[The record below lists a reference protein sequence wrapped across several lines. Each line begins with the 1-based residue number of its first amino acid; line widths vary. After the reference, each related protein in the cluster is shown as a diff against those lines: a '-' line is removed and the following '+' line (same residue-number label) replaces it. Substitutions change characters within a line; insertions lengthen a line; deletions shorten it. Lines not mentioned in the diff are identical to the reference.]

1 MSITNNVNI
10 YISPFE
16 SFDSYYLFYV
26 NQGDF
31 QSRNIQGNMYVVL
44 TSGGTPTEYVLTD
57 EIVAIVYEY
66 VNSNGETILTD
77 QYACTKATSIGN
89 NVITFTIPNDVLL
102 ATGGVNAQIKIY
114 ADEYTLLNSTEFKF
128 YVSQSL
134 NISVYED
141 LQKVVI
147 MTIES
152 KGEYDSETAYEK
164 GNTVSYEGSTY
175 LYIYPA
181 SSYGNVPTNTT
192 YWMKMSDAGARGS
205 LTYSGTAITGT
216 STTPTAYATGITS
229 AIVNDRYQYNGVTE
243 ADIGNMYR
251 CTTAGDESTALW
263 VYDTNIRGASGED
276 GTDGLDGA
284 SGSLTYSGTAITG
297 TSTTPT
303 AYATGIT
310 SAIVNDRYQYNG
322 VTEADIGNVYRC
334 TTAGDEST
342 ALWVYDTNIRGAS
355 GEDGTDGLD
364 GARGSLTYSG
374 TAITGTSTTPT
385 AYATGITSAIVN
397 DRYQYNGV
405 TEADIGNVYRCT
417 LGEMM
422 KLLFGCMT
430 QIFVEQAER
439 TAQMA

>member
-1 MSITNNVNI
+1 MYDTNI
-10 YISPFE
+10 R
-16 SFDSYYLFYV
+16 
-26 NQGDF
+26 GA
-31 QSRNIQGNMYVVL
+31 
-44 TSGGTPTEYVLTD
+44 SGEDGTDGLD
-57 EIVAIVYEY
+57 
-66 VNSNGETILTD
+66 
-77 QYACTKATSIGN
+77 
-89 NVITFTIPNDVLL
+89 
-102 ATGGVNAQIKIY
+102 
-114 ADEYTLLNSTEFKF
+114 
-128 YVSQSL
+128 
-134 NISVYED
+134 
-141 LQKVVI
+141 
-147 MTIES
+147 
-152 KGEYDSETAYEK
+152 
-164 GNTVSYEGSTY
+164 
-175 LYIYPA
+175 
-181 SSYGNVPTNTT
+181 
-192 YWMKMSDAGARGS
+192 GARGS

-243 ADIGNMYR
+243 ADIGNVYR
-251 CTTAGDESTALW
+251 CTLGGNDEIALW
-263 VYDTNIRGASGED
+263 VYDTNIRGAD
-276 GTDGLDGA
+276 GTDGEDGLSAYAVAANNGFTGTEAEWLA
-284 SGSLTYSGTAITG
+284 SLHGAVRGSLTYSGTAITG

-417 LGEMM
+417 TAGDESTALWVYDLNQRCAMNS
-422 KLLFGCMT
+422 
-430 QIFVEQAER
+430 QIIITLAASDSASMAGR
-439 TAQMA
+439 TVVVKKHRGWRCHRASPIRVSRKRYLSPWVHIIVWSAAGYRIM